1 MTRWFNSISIRWKL
15 AFSFLL
21 VIFITLLVTL
31 LVQRAIIQPRMD
43 DFLRN
48 YSILRR
54 GPEIASVVADSIP
67 NAQNWTE
74 LRGLLEQIA
83 RLFKVKVFLADAN
96 GDLRVQSLLPENIP
110 INESQIDEALI
121 GGTAIGTIVLDQ
133 GQHIEVVTSPVYVAG
148 KLVGAVQIAQEAL
161 PGGLLVGFSLTSS
174 LLLGGLAAAVV
185 ALILVVFLSRGISAP
200 LLKMKQIALK
210 LSRGD
215 FTARLPEVSH
225 DEIGKL
231 ASTLNYMAT
240 NLEQM
245 EIMRRDLIANVSH
258 ELRTPLA
265 SIDGY
270 TEAMLDGVIPTDQ
283 IEETLQLILAE
294 ARRLA
299 KTVSHV
305 LQLSRL
311 ESGQIRMEP
320 RPFSLQ
326 EEFASLIRQFQ
337 LGFEQKGLALAS
349 EVPPEPISLL
359 GDPDRIHEVLANL
372 VANALAYSPS
382 NTTVTLF
389 ARRESKGQ
397 VRLGVQDQG
406 PGIPTESLHRVF
418 ERFYQVDV
426 SHSRQTEGVGLGLAI
441 ARQIVEGHGSKLEVA
456 SEVGEGSCFSFLL
469 PEERG
474 TELGHPN

>member
-1 MTRWFNSISIRWKL
+1 
-15 AFSFLL
+15 
-21 VIFITLLVTL
+21 V
-31 LVQRAIIQPRMD
+31 
-43 DFLRN
+43 
-48 YSILRR
+48 
-54 GPEIASVVADSIP
+54 
-67 NAQNWTE
+67 
-74 LRGLLEQIA
+74 GL
-83 RLFKVKVFLADAN
+83 
-96 GDLRVQSLLPENIP
+96 
-110 INESQIDEALI
+110 
-121 GGTAIGTIVLDQ
+121 
-133 GQHIEVVTSPVYVAG
+133 
-148 KLVGAVQIAQEAL
+148 
-161 PGGLLVGFSLTSS
+161 SLTSS

-215 FTARLPEVSH
+215 FTARLPAVSH

-231 ASTLNYMAT
+231 ASTLNYMAA

-270 TEAMLDGVIPTDQ
+270 TEAILDGVIPGDQ
-283 IEETLQLILAE
+283 IEETLQLILGE

-326 EEFASLIRQFQ
+326 EEFASLLRQFQ
-337 LGFEQKGLALAS
+337 LGFEQKGLVLAS
-349 EVPPEPISLL
+349 EVPPESISLL
-359 GDPDRIHEVLANL
+359 GDPDRIHEVMANL

-382 NTTVTLF
+382 NTMVTLF
-389 ARRESKGQ
+389 ARRESKSQ
-397 VRLGVQDQG
+397 IRLGVQDQG
-406 PGIPTESLHRVF
+406 PGIPTETLHRVF

-456 SEVGEGSCFSFLL
+456 SEIGKGSCFSFLL

-474 TELGHPN
+474 AELGDPN